1 MGLLLETRFFNLL
14 VKSSQ
19 TPVSSD
25 ELKNAFDDF
34 INSLITVGNQEKD
47 VIFKLRLLSF
57 TRTKLKTTLALVE
70 ASETK
75 KKSTRFTIYQ

>member
-25 ELKNAFDDF
+25 ELKNAFDDLSRPT
-34 INSLITVGNQEKD
+34 IPLHKKRTYEK
-47 VIFKLRLLSF
+47 R
-57 TRTKLKTTLALVE
+57 R
-70 ASETK
+70 
-75 KKSTRFTIYQ
+75 

>member
-19 TPVSSD
+19 TLVSSD
-25 ELKNAFDDF
+25 ELKSAFDDF

-75 KKSTRFTIYQ
+75 KKSTYFAIYQ

>member
-19 TPVSSD
+19 TSVPSD

-75 KKSTRFTIYQ
+75 KKSTYYAIYQ

>member
-57 TRTKLKTTLALVE
+57 TRTKLKTTLDLVE

-75 KKSTRFTIYQ
+75 KKSTRFAIYQ